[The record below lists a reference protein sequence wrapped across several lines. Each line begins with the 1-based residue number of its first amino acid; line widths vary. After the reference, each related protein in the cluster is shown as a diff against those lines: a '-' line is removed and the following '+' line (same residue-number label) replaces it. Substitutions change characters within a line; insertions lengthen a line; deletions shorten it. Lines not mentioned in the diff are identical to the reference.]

1 MKITLLFAIHNLNTS
16 LATGPFVLIFELI
29 ATNSYVLMAVLK
41 QQLVASVIHVLMGT
55 KVMELYV
62 QKLLQQQQ
70 LFCPM
75 KSNWNQLQL
84 K

>member
-1 MKITLLFAIHNLNTS
+1 MKITLLCATHVLNTS

-62 QKLLQQQQ
+62 QK
-70 LFCPM
+70 
-75 KSNWNQLQL
+75 
-84 K
+84 